1 MKNNMELRGTLNA
14 VLVQLD
20 ADKHDA
26 DEWECIAKALAE
38 AQAYADKCARMRR
51 LLANRAAGAK

>member
-1 MKNNMELRGTLNA
+1 MKNNMELRGTLSA
-14 VLVQLD
+14 VLARLD

-26 DEWECIAKALAE
+26 EEWECIAKALAD

-51 LLANRAAGAK
+51 LLANRATVAK